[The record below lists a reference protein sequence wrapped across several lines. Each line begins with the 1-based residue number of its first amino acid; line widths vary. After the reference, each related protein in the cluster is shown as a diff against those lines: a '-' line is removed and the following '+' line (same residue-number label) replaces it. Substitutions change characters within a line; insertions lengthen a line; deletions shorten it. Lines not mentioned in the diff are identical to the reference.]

1 MSKINKDALFS
12 DETSQYRIPMEVNP
26 GDNVTV
32 IFRTAKDNVD
42 GVYLISKGNRL
53 PMKKFATNPLA
64 LLSYRET
71 ADSKSQ
77 AGLPP
82 APLPDI
88 P

>member
-42 GVYLISKGNRL
+42 GVYLISKGN
-53 PMKKFATNPLA
+53 PP
-64 LLSYRET
+64 SYEKICNQS
-71 ADSKSQ
+71 AV
-77 AGLPP
+77 
-82 APLPDI
+82 
-88 P
+88 